1 MAIVSARGGLEYAR
15 ARLIREAVKLGGHAL
30 LLDNSSLTRVGG
42 DETSSQQ
49 LTGKVIIY
57 SDSTRPTRD
66 YSLPPLDPSP
76 RLAAVAR
83 FAFWM
88 DAGIRIPGTNL
99 RFGLDP
105 ILGLIPGAGD
115 AAGAV
120 LAGWILVEAIRLGA
134 SRATVLRIA
143 GNVALDALVGAVPV
157 LGDIFDFAW
166 KANLRNVALL
176 ERHLATPARAA
187 RADRSFVV
195 LVMTSVLMLVLGVL
209 VLGMLLARWAFHAV
223 GVA

>member
-1 MAIVSARGGLEYAR
+1 L
-15 ARLIREAVKLGGHAL
+15 
-30 LLDNSSLTRVGG
+30 
-42 DETSSQQ
+42 
-49 LTGKVIIY
+49 
-57 SDSTRPTRD
+57 
-66 YSLPPLDPSP
+66 
-76 RLAAVAR
+76 
-83 FAFWM
+83 
-88 DAGIRIPGTNL
+88 DAGIRVPGTNL

-134 SRATVLRIA
+134 SRATVVRIA
-143 GNVALDALVGAVPV
+143 GNVALDAVVGAVPV

-176 ERHLATPARAA
+176 ERHLAAPERAE
-187 RADRSFVV
+187 RADRSFVLLV
-195 LVMTSVLMLVLGVL
+195 LFSVLAIAVGLLVLGI
-209 VLGMLLARWAFHAV
+209 LLTRWVFRAL